1 MLEMKCPKCRSGHVS
16 QERRIDGDAICMD
29 CHHRGKPKEF
39 RRQTNFDRLA
49 ESPEKLAPHLI
60 YWNNVAGCYSLSV
73 GEELT
78 DEDGDRIAGFFS
90 RQDALDFAIE
100 YLKREMKE

>member
-1 MLEMKCPKCRSGHVS
+1 MSKVKCRH
-16 QERRIDGDAICMD
+16 
-29 CHHRGKPKEF
+29 CHHLNRQQCPAAFIRADGCGDF
-39 RRQTNFDRLA
+39 RPRTNFDRLA